1 MANKY
6 NFVVEVTAEK
16 DCWRILV
23 RVIRTWMFY
32 LYVMGMLVGVGAERE
47 NERNGRMSKMNIIQL
62 EADGAQIEC
71 TLLGSFVDKLT
82 AFLASGKV
90 DNVVVIVQFAK
101 VQSFQVSAEVDFL
114 EVTPK
119 KKIEWIK
126 DFKEVII

>member
-1 MANKY
+1 
-6 NFVVEVTAEK
+6 
-16 DCWRILV
+16 
-23 RVIRTWMFY
+23 
-32 LYVMGMLVGVGAERE
+32 MGMLVGVGAERE

-101 VQSFQVSAEVDFL
+101 VQSFQDFEDAKVLAKSYYIFLVLL
-114 EVTPK
+114 EHDASEYVLDKWPQ
-119 KKIEWIK
+119 
-126 DFKEVII
+126 